1 MHAVWSAGAGL
12 PYLEPAFAT
21 VAQAPGREVHGL
33 ACAVTAQ
40 QWARIQLTEAG
51 YDAVE
56 VRCEGYGGSRAL
68 LARTLVFPAQR
79 RRKGLR
85 PSRRYAACP
94 LSLAS
99 RLYRASLRQETAH
112 SLSLCDGT
120 PGAEGLVDDDVELPE
135 RESASGPG
143 GLTREVETPLPS
155 NSPHGHMILRG
166 DRVWAHTGGGNAL
179 AFEQPTCPY
188 DIESGPGGLTREV
201 ETPLPSNH
209 CSS

>member
-99 RLYRASLRQETAH
+99 RLYRASLRQETAPRCPYAMARRVLRGWLMMMW
-112 SLSLCDGT
+112 SCQRER
-120 PGAEGLVDDDVELPE
+120 ARVGLVD
-135 RESASGPG
+135 S
-143 GLTREVETPLPS
+143 
-155 NSPHGHMILRG
+155 HGRWRRPCLQTAHMAI
-166 DRVWAHTGGGNAL
+166 
-179 AFEQPTCPY
+179 
-188 DIESGPGGLTREV
+188 
-201 ETPLPSNH
+201 
-209 CSS
+209 